1 MTVAT
6 AHDIWHAETPLQFTL
21 AVPPVELEVDHLCVQ
36 RSELLFERDGQP
48 KRLSLG
54 NLQSTLSLLPPS
66 LAALVKGTMRL
77 LPKDTTVRHIDL
89 LDYGPKTLLG
99 WHQDSFSIDRHT
111 FTVVTTIVFRG
122 RGGVDYAPIERKDGV
137 APVLGSIAMC
147 FPGVVGSV
155 QVHGVAVNNAMAH
168 RGRQVSGRRVCFVL
182 FCRYRFQPVFFE
194 RNERR
199 NPKVARNGNRT
210 F

>member
-1 MTVAT
+1 
-6 AHDIWHAETPLQFTL
+6 
-21 AVPPVELEVDHLCVQ
+21 
-36 RSELLFERDGQP
+36 
-48 KRLSLG
+48 
-54 NLQSTLSLLPPS
+54 
-66 LAALVKGTMRL
+66 MRL

-182 FCRYRFQPVFFE
+182 FCRSEAVAALLKPTCAPFIVDMRLWWVPAM
-194 RNERR
+194 NE
-199 NPKVARNGNRT
+199 
-210 F
+210 